1 MKHIALV
8 LLSLLLLSGCGAA
21 AKNSVGV
28 NQNDHIS
35 PRQAVY
41 YKAIVK
47 WQDRLGE
54 KSFQQFDCPQLVS
67 MRNKIAREG
76 WNNDTVHEIIEEIR
90 TLTSL
95 TMEIADYWDTP
106 KEFVAKDLRGDCE
119 DIAIFLL
126 AMLKK
131 LEYPGQVRIYA
142 VNAQFVEH
150 AMLKVQM
157 PDKSWK
163 VFETVKKTERDKQ
176 YAFTPI
182 VEFDDREII
191 FAAI

>member
-1 MKHIALV
+1 MKHIAFV
-8 LLSLLLLSGCGAA
+8 LLSLLLLSGCGATT
-21 AKNSVGV
+21 KGSVST
-28 NQNDHIS
+28 NRNDRIS

-47 WQDRLGE
+47 WQDRLSE
-54 KSFQQFDCPQLVS
+54 KSFQQFDCPQLQS
-67 MRNKIAREG
+67 MRTKIAAKG
-76 WNNDTVHEIIEEIR
+76 WSNETVDEIIEEIR

-95 TMEIADYWDTP
+95 TMETKDYWDTP
-106 KEFVAKDLRGDCE
+106 KEFVAKNLQGDCE

-131 LEYPGQVRIYA
+131 LDYPGQVRIFA

-163 VFETVKKTERDKQ
+163 MFETVKKTERDVQ
-176 YAFTPI
+176 FAYTPI
-182 VEFDDREII
+182 IEFDERNII
-191 FAAI
+191 FATI

>member
-1 MKHIALV
+1 MKHIAFV
-8 LLSLLLLSGCGAA
+8 LLSLLLLSGCGAT
-21 AKNSVGV
+21 AKGSVSA
-28 NQNDHIS
+28 NRNDRIS

-47 WQDRLGE
+47 WQDRLSE
-54 KSFQQFDCPQLVS
+54 KSFQQFDCPQLQS
-67 MRNKIAREG
+67 MQTKIAAKG
-76 WNNDTVHEIIEEIR
+76 WSNETVDEIIEEIR

-95 TMEIADYWDTP
+95 TMETKDYWDTP
-106 KEFVAKDLRGDCE
+106 KEFVAKNLQGDCE

-131 LEYPGQVRIYA
+131 LDYPGQVRIFA

-163 VFETVKKTERDKQ
+163 MFETVKKTERDVQ
-176 YAFTPI
+176 FAYTPI
-182 VEFDDREII
+182 IEFDERNII
-191 FAAI
+191 FATI

>member
-8 LLSLLLLSGCGAA
+8 VLSLLLLSGCGATTKSNA
-21 AKNSVGV
+21 SI
-28 NQNDHIS
+28 NQHDRLS

-67 MRNKIAREG
+67 MRNTIARKG
-76 WNNDTVHEIIEEIR
+76 WNNDTVDEIIEEIR

-95 TMEIADYWDTP
+95 TMEATDYWDTP

-131 LEYPGQVRIYA
+131 LDYPGQVRIYA
-142 VNAQFVEH
+142 VKAQFVEH

-176 YAFTPI
+176 FAYTPI
-182 VEFDDREII
+182 IEFDERNII
-191 FAAI
+191 FATI

>member
-1 MKHIALV
+1 MKHIVLV

-21 AKNSVGV
+21 AKGSVSI
-28 NQNDHIS
+28 NQHDRIS

-67 MRNKIAREG
+67 MRNKIATEG
-76 WNNDTVHEIIEEIR
+76 WSNDTVYEIIEEIR
-90 TLTSL
+90 TMTSL
-95 TMEIADYWDTP
+95 AMETKDYWDTP
-106 KEFVAKDLRGDCE
+106 KEFVAKNLQGDCE

-131 LEYPGQVRIYA
+131 LDYPGQVRIFA
-142 VNAQFVEH
+142 VNIQFVEH

-157 PDKSWK
+157 PDNTWK
-163 VFETVKKTERDKQ
+163 VFETVKKTERNMQ
-176 YAFTPI
+176 FAFTPI
-182 VEFDDREII
+182 VEFDHREII
-191 FAAI
+191 FATI

>member
-1 MKHIALV
+1 
-8 LLSLLLLSGCGAA
+8 
-21 AKNSVGV
+21 
-28 NQNDHIS
+28 
-35 PRQAVY
+35 
-41 YKAIVK
+41 
-47 WQDRLGE
+47 
-54 KSFQQFDCPQLVS
+54 
-67 MRNKIAREG
+67 MRNKIASEG
-76 WNNDTVHEIIEEIR
+76 WSNNTVHEIIEEIR
-90 TLTSL
+90 TLTSP

-106 KEFVAKDLRGDCE
+106 KEFVAKNLQGDCE

-131 LEYPGQVRIYA
+131 LDYPGQVRIYA

-163 VFETVKKTERDKQ
+163 VFETVKKTERNMQ
-176 YAFTPI
+176 FAYTPI
-182 VEFDDREII
+182 IEFDERNII